1 MPYPHQILFLRRLGL
16 LIVCCLGLGLCPS
29 PARAQTALPPKL
41 AGHWQPAARTAK
53 INQALPASAL
63 RAKPRITVTPAG
75 RVTLRIRRKGR
86 KTQTYTAQVRK
97 AKEYTLVITVRKR
110 RIKVH
115 YRLRHRRLILTLNRQ
130 TIILQKIQGG
140 PHGS

>member
-16 LIVCCLGLGLCPS
+16 LIVCCLGLGLCP
-29 PARAQTALPPKL
+29 ARAQTALPPKL
-41 AGHWQPAARTAK
+41 TGHWQPAARTVK
-53 INQALPASAL
+53 INRALPASAL

-75 RVTLRIRRKGR
+75 RVTLHIRRKGR

-97 AKEYTLVITVRKR
+97 AKGHTLVITVHKR

-115 YRLRHRRLILTLNRQ
+115 YHLRHRHLILTFNRQ